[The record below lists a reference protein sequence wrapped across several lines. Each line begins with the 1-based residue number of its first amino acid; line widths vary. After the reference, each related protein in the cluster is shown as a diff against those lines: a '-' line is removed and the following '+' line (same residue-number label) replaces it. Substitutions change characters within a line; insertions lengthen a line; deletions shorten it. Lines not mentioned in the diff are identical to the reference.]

1 MGGAIIETYS
11 SGFFIPF
18 PAANDISPN
27 RCSPLVD
34 VAHVIVEG
42 RMGGGGT
49 VAYSK

>member
-1 MGGAIIETYS
+1 MGAIIETYS

-18 PAANDISPN
+18 PVANDKSPN
-27 RCSPLVD
+27 RRSLLVD
-34 VAHVIVEG
+34 VAHVILEG